1 MDIYK
6 EIIDALKQEYA
17 DGATYQELAAKYGVS
32 YQYIRE
38 LIIGSKPVE
47 RMSLEIFFKL
57 FPRATVTISGGIV
70 APVVN
75 NGHNRGTMIGVGTD
89 LSEARKK
96 ILASTELSAEEKIK
110 MLKVLEK

>member
-1 MDIYK
+1 MDIYQK
-6 EIIDALKQEYA
+6 IIEALKQEYA
-17 DGATYQELAAKYGVS
+17 NGATYQELAAKYGVS
-32 YQYIRE
+32 YQYLRE
-38 LIIGSKPVE
+38 LIIGKKPVE

-75 NGHNRGTMIGVGTD
+75 NGHNSGSMIGVGNDQSAT
-89 LSEARKK
+89 RKK
-96 ILASTELSAEEKIK
+96 ILESTELTAEEKIK